1 MQRLLILV
9 ALAAPIRALRQPRAG
24 RPAPAL
30 QRSASA
36 AAAPAVRAPPRTSE
50 PAAPPTLRAPPGAT
64 LRILSESPRVAVV
77 DDMLTAAEC
86 EALIAHAS
94 RRGLE
99 RSNPSAAQFDAAKL
113 RNLAPL
119 LLAAPL
125 PRAAATFEATG
136 GDVAAAA
143 AAGGAVLALA
153 GALTVALAQVVRAVS
168 QARAAGGRTSEA
180 VALNGA
186 ADAALAAPLVAR
198 LAAALGAS
206 PRDFEAP
213 VVTRYERGAK
223 FATHNDAS
231 ADPERDWGDNG
242 GQRLATVILYLNDVA
257 AGGETSFDKLD
268 VAVAPRRGAACV
280 FFPADADSHRADDR
294 TTHASLPA
302 VDTKWICQVWRRA
315 RRVPPPLGLPAD
327 AS

>member
-1 MQRLLILV
+1 MQRLLILLT
-9 ALAAPIRALRQPRAG
+9 LAAPIRALRQPRAS
-24 RPAPAL
+24 AASAL

-64 LRILSESPRVAVV
+64 LRILSESPRRG
-77 DDMLTAAEC
+77 
-86 EALIAHAS
+86 
-94 RRGLE
+94 RR
-99 RSNPSAAQFDAAKL
+99 RPAD
-113 RNLAPL
+113 R
-119 LLAAPL
+119 
-125 PRAAATFEATG
+125 
-136 GDVAAAA
+136 
-143 AAGGAVLALA
+143 
-153 GALTVALAQVVRAVS
+153 
-168 QARAAGGRTSEA
+168 GR
-180 VALNGA
+180 
-186 ADAALAAPLVAR
+186 
-198 LAAALGAS
+198 
-206 PRDFEAP
+206 AP

-231 ADPERDWGDNG
+231 ADPERDWGDAG

-302 VDTKWICQVWRRA
+302 VDTKRICQVWRRA
-315 RRVPPPLGLPAD
+315 RRVPPALGLPAD